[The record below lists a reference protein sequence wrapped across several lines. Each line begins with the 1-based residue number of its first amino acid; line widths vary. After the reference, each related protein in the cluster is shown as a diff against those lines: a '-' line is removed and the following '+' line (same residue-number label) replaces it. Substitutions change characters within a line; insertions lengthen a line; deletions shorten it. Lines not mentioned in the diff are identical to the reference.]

1 MKKVLIVITKGEIG
15 GAQIFVETLAK
26 DLTIKGWG
34 VTVAFG
40 DGEYLAKTL
49 SASKIGVVKFP
60 SLIRT
65 NNPITNIKFIIEL
78 KKYLDSND
86 FDVVHFNSSNA
97 LLGVIGAKLSKKHP
111 KTVFTFH
118 GLSYLD
124 PNHQSSPI
132 TRLIYWSVFKL
143 LLFFVD
149 EKVFVSNTNREEAI
163 RTNLI
168 GGGHLIYNARSVNYL
183 NKSSALS
190 FLEEKIGSS
199 LRKTVIIGSIG
210 RFAYPKN
217 FQFLIRSMSI
227 LANSFPSLRLII
239 LGDGPQKKE
248 CEEIVR
254 EFSLENK
261 IFIPGEIPDAAKYV
275 KAFDIFVL
283 PSFYEGLSMTVIEAI
298 SAGLPV
304 LISQVGGNPEIV
316 ENNDSQLFNPVS
328 GLNFRDKLRA
338 LINNKMLLKKLS
350 VENLQ
355 ISRKFSQENMVDEY
369 EKIYNLK

>member
-1 MKKVLIVITKGEIG
+1 M
-15 GAQIFVETLAK
+15 
-26 DLTIKGWG
+26 
-34 VTVAFG
+34 
-40 DGEYLAKTL
+40 
-49 SASKIGVVKFP
+49 
-60 SLIRT
+60 
-65 NNPITNIKFIIEL
+65 
-78 KKYLDSND
+78 
-86 FDVVHFNSSNA
+86 
-97 LLGVIGAKLSKKHP
+97 
-111 KTVFTFH
+111 
-118 GLSYLD
+118 
-124 PNHQSSPI
+124 
-132 TRLIYWSVFKL
+132 
-143 LLFFVD
+143 
-149 EKVFVSNTNREEAI
+149 
-163 RTNLI
+163 
-168 GGGHLIYNARSVNYL
+168 IYNARSVNYL